1 MKKIIKLIVIAILVL
16 VVLAVLAVHFFLD
29 AGLKR
34 GVETV
39 GPMMTKVPVKVDSV
53 SLSIMSGS
61 GSIKGL
67 VVGNP
72 EGYKT
77 PSAISVGKSTL
88 SIVPSSLLSEK
99 TIIHQVNVQG
109 PEITYETDL
118 KGSNLKKIL
127 ANVEEATGGG
137 DTIKEP
143 APPKEKAKAAKKLQV
158 DDFMITG
165 GKIHVNVNVLGVSQ
179 GATVA
184 LPEIHLQNLGTNA
197 DGITAAELTKQI
209 LQVVL
214 NKAVEAAGASASD
227 LVKNASGLTKN
238 INIGTNNV
246 ESLTKGVGDLFKK
259 KK

>member
-61 GSIKGL
+61 GNIKGL

-88 SIVPSSLLSEK
+88 SMYLVRYYRKRRLS
-99 TIIHQVNVQG
+99 IR
-109 PEITYETDL
+109 
-118 KGSNLKKIL
+118 SMF
-127 ANVEEATGGG
+127 
-137 DTIKEP
+137 
-143 APPKEKAKAAKKLQV
+143 KARRLRTRP
-158 DDFMITG
+158 I
-165 GKIHVNVNVLGVSQ
+165 
-179 GATVA
+179 
-184 LPEIHLQNLGTNA
+184 
-197 DGITAAELTKQI
+197 
-209 LQVVL
+209 
-214 NKAVEAAGASASD
+214 
-227 LVKNASGLTKN
+227 
-238 INIGTNNV
+238 
-246 ESLTKGVGDLFKK
+246 
-259 KK
+259 